1 MPYTMEDFERD
12 YVRDHLDVLT
22 VEEILQRLP
31 TKEVLQLLPVEEV
44 LQRLPV
50 EKLKA
55 YLDKLEQESEPDK
68 DKKDCRFQPLNESP
82 QKNPPL
88 VSERPSIAQCWY
100 RRNTHELCDIRRSSD
115 WTASSPHP
123 ILSAY
128 RG

>member
-31 TKEVLQLLPVEEV
+31 MKEVLQLLPVEEV

-50 EKLKA
+50 KKLKA

-68 DKKDCRFQPLNESP
+68 DKKD
-82 QKNPPL
+82 
-88 VSERPSIAQCWY
+88 
-100 RRNTHELCDIRRSSD
+100 
-115 WTASSPHP
+115 
-123 ILSAY
+123 
-128 RG
+128 